1 MAFIRV
7 AVSVIV
13 LLMCL
18 NLRAVASADPIMKP
32 VAAQEDPCASLREV
46 VDRLARDV
54 DFVQRELAAD
64 ERNQTNLLNSVI
76 SHMRA
81 LEAAQTDLETLPESA
96 RQQIITKLGEE
107 AAEAL
112 AVAAILTVSILVGGE
127 LLPAALAELQVV
139 AEAAHAAHTAIELTN
154 IAVEV
159 DEASARLDEAESMT
173 GLNHDELRA
182 YAREHELTEL
192 VRLID
197 TAEAIPNMKRNLI
210 GAWDRWLSNGF
221 AIVALQLLLDQTRVE
236 LQEAADALDLCEEQR
251 HSEEDPCYHPP
262 DCAVCWFC
270 P

>member
-1 MAFIRV
+1 MTFIRV
-7 AVSVIV
+7 AISAIV

-18 NLRAVASADPIMKP
+18 NVRGVANADPIMKSI
-32 VAAQEDPCASLREV
+32 AAQEDPCAGLREL
-46 VDRLARDV
+46 VDRLTRDA
-54 DFVQRELAAD
+54 DFLQRELAAD

-76 SHMRA
+76 SHLRA

-96 RQQIITKLGEE
+96 RQQIIVKLGEE

-112 AVAAILTVSILVGGE
+112 TVAAILTLSIWVGGE
-127 LLPAALAELQVV
+127 LLPAALVEFHAAIEL
-139 AEAAHAAHTAIELTN
+139 AHAAHTATELTT
-154 IAVEV
+154 IAI
-159 DEASARLDEAESMT
+159 EANEANAALGEAGSMM

-182 YAREHELTEL
+182 YAREHELTEM

-197 TAEAIPNMKRNLI
+197 TAEAIPNIKRNLS

-221 AIVALQLLLDQTRVE
+221 AIVALQLLLDQTRAE
-236 LQEAADALDLCEEQR
+236 LQEAADALDLCEMQR